1 MRGNMKNILYLLLA
15 ILIVSCGND
24 EILPDGYGNFEAT
37 EILISAEGTGKIIN
51 FEAEEGDKIAKNQIL
66 GYIDTVQLQLQK
78 EQIEASI
85 FAVTSKVRDVQVEV
99 NVLTERKNAIL
110 KDKARLQRLYAD
122 SAATLKQMDDI
133 NSQLD
138 ILDKQ
143 IDATRKGLTTTN
155 SGILAEIKPLQI
167 RLKQIEDQLEKCKI
181 KSPITGTILSK
192 FAEEGEFTIIGKPL
206 FKVAELDNLIMK
218 AYISET
224 QLSQVKIG
232 KDITVN
238 IDSKSSSKSF
248 SGRIMSIAE
257 QAEFTPKI
265 VQTKE
270 ERVNLVY
277 AIKIKVPNDGS
288 IKIGMPGEIYFQGK

>member
-232 KDITVN
+232 KDITVK

>member
-1 MRGNMKNILYLLLA
+1 MKNILYLLLA

-232 KDITVN
+232 KDITVK